1 MRLCSG
7 CRNSPCGRSRSG
19 MTKPEP
25 HPVALLVLGLRLITA
40 ACEHTMPPE
49 YHPPEAQPPRSD
61 ELPRQLTFTPVS
73 ADRSPSITAGVLAYS
88 RLAPDKIFYRESF

>member
-1 MRLCSG
+1 
-7 CRNSPCGRSRSG
+7 

-25 HPVALLVLGLRLITA
+25 HPVALLVLGLGLITA

-61 ELPRQLTFTPVS
+61 ELPRQLTFTPVG
-73 ADRSPSITAGVLAYS
+73 ADNFQLAIDRTWTDCRERPGGQDTHGGVLD
-88 RLAPDKIFYRESF
+88 RGCVTMLT